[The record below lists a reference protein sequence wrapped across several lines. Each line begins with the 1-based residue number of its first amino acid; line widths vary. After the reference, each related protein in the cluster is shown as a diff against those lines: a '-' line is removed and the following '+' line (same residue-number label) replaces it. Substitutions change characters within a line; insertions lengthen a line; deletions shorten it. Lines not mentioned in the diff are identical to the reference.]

1 MSYEK
6 KNKHKQGKLSG
17 RLARTY
23 AAFFAGLLFALSI
36 AIFFSLSG
44 FLIDRQKQYI
54 VNTIELLSDQIV
66 EEIYEGGALND
77 EGILVEFNINW
88 NLNMQLSD
96 IEGNV
101 VNRVR
106 NFHVDEAM
114 LPPAK
119 ESPQLKLMDGKQLI
133 LCYDYVVSDDST
145 SYGSLYFVLNMQTEL
160 EFLKI
165 LALLLIGANVA
176 GVLAAIFVGW
186 KTSRKMLAPIDNMI
200 SDANSI
206 NSQRLN
212 RRLDVPEAE
221 DELKKLSVT
230 INNMLD
236 RMEEAFRLQGRFA
249 ADASHELRTPL
260 SILQGNAD
268 MLERWGRNDPVV
280 LDESITSIQQQ
291 TSYMN
296 KLVDNLL
303 FLARGDSGTQQ
314 LKKEIFDVGSLLHEL
329 VEEQSSIDEVHRYHV
344 DAPPDILLL
353 ADRSMIKQLLH
364 ALMDNSVKYTP
375 SGGDITL
382 SCTERDNSIAISV
395 TDTGIGM
402 EPEYLTHVFERFYRV
417 DQARSRTT
425 GGMGLGLSIVKA
437 IVEVHGGKLLADSEK
452 GKGTRIT
459 ATFLNNPHVI

>member
-1 MSYEK
+1 MSYGK
-6 KNKHKQGKLSG
+6 KHKTRKGTLSK

-23 AAFFAGLLFALSI
+23 AAFFAGLLFVLSV

-54 VNTIELLSDQIV
+54 VNTIELVSDQIV
-66 EEIYEGGALND
+66 EEIYEGDTLD
-77 EGILVEFNINW
+77 DDRILAEFNINW
-88 NLNMQLSD
+88 NLNMMLSD
-96 IEGNV
+96 LSGNV

-106 NFHVDEAM
+106 NFHIDEAT
-114 LPPAK
+114 LPQAK
-119 ESPQLKLMDGKQLI
+119 ESPQLKLLDGKQLI
-133 LCYDYVVSDDST
+133 LCYEHVVSDDNT
-145 SYGSLYFVLNMQTEL
+145 TYGSLYFILNMQTEL
-160 EFLKI
+160 EFLKM
-165 LALLLIGANVA
+165 LAFLLVGANVA

-200 SDANSI
+200 SDANTI

-221 DELKKLSVT
+221 DELQKLSMT
-230 INNMLD
+230 INSMLD
-236 RMEEAFRLQGRFA
+236 RMEDAFRLQGRFA

-268 MLERWGRNDPVV
+268 MLERWGRNDPAV
-280 LDESITSIQQQ
+280 LDESIASIQKQ

-314 LKKEIFDVGSLLHEL
+314 LKKEAFDIGLLLYEM
-329 VEEQSSIDEVHRYHV
+329 VEEQSSIDEAHHYHV
-344 DAPPDILLL
+344 NAPADTWLL

-364 ALMDNSVKYTP
+364 ALIDNSVKYTP
-375 SGGDITL
+375 AGGDITL
-382 SCTERDNSIAISV
+382 SCTGQDDSISV
-395 TDTGIGM
+395 SVADTGIGM
-402 EPEYLTHVFERFYRV
+402 EPEHLAHVFERFYRV
-417 DQARSRTT
+417 DQARLRTT

-437 IVEVHGGKLLADSEK
+437 IVDVHGGKLHADSEK
-452 GKGTRIT
+452 GKGTHIT
-459 ATFLNNPHVI
+459 ATFLK

>member
-1 MSYEK
+1 MLYGK
-6 KNKHKQGKLSG
+6 KRKTKKGKLSG
-17 RLARTY
+17 RLARAY
-23 AAFFAGLLFALSI
+23 ASFFAGLLFVLSV

-54 VNTIELLSDQIV
+54 VNTIELVSDQIV
-66 EEIYEGGALND
+66 EEIYEGDTLD
-77 EGILVEFNINW
+77 DDRILAEFNINW
-88 NLNMQLSD
+88 NLNMLLSD
-96 IEGNV
+96 LSGNV

-106 NFHVDEAM
+106 NFHIDEAT

-119 ESPQLKLMDGKQLI
+119 DSPQLKLLDGKQLI
-133 LCYDYVVSDDST
+133 LCYEHVVSDDNII
-145 SYGSLYFVLNMQTEL
+145 YGSLYFVLNMQTEL
-160 EFLKI
+160 ECLKMLAFL
-165 LALLLIGANVA
+165 LVGANVA

-186 KTSRKMLAPIDNMI
+186 KTSRKMLAPIDHMI
-200 SDANSI
+200 SDANTI

-221 DELKKLSVT
+221 DELQKLSMT

-280 LDESITSIQQQ
+280 LDESITSIQKQ

-314 LKKEIFDVGSLLHEL
+314 LKKEAFDIGLLLYEM
-329 VEEQSSIDEVHRYHV
+329 VEEQSSIDEAHYYHV
-344 DAPPDILLL
+344 NAPEDIRLL

-364 ALMDNSVKYTP
+364 ALIDNSVKYTP
-375 SGGDITL
+375 AGGDITL
-382 SCTERDNSIAISV
+382 SCAEQDDGIAISV
-395 TDTGIGM
+395 ADTGIGM
-402 EPEYLTHVFERFYRV
+402 EPEHLAHVFERFYRV
-417 DQARSRTT
+417 DQARLRTT

-437 IVEVHGGKLLADSEK
+437 IVDVHGGKLHADSEK
-452 GKGTRIT
+452 GKGTHIK
-459 ATFLNNPHVI
+459 AIFLK

>member
-1 MSYEK
+1 MLYGK
-6 KNKHKQGKLSG
+6 KRKTKKGKLSG

-23 AAFFAGLLFALSI
+23 ASFFAGLLFVLSV

-54 VNTIELLSDQIV
+54 VNTIELVSDQIV
-66 EEIYEGGALND
+66 EEIYEGDTLD
-77 EGILVEFNINW
+77 DDRILAEFNINW
-88 NLNMQLSD
+88 NLNMLLSD
-96 IEGNV
+96 LSGNV

-106 NFHVDEAM
+106 NFHIDEAT

-119 ESPQLKLMDGKQLI
+119 DSPQLKLLDGKQLI
-133 LCYDYVVSDDST
+133 LCYEHVVSDDNII
-145 SYGSLYFVLNMQTEL
+145 YGSLYFVLNMQTEL
-160 EFLKI
+160 EFLKM
-165 LALLLIGANVA
+165 LAFLLVGANVA

-186 KTSRKMLAPIDNMI
+186 KTSRKMLAPIDHMI
-200 SDANSI
+200 SDANTI

-221 DELKKLSVT
+221 DELQKLSMT
-230 INNMLD
+230 INSMLD

-280 LDESITSIQQQ
+280 LDESITSIQKQ

-314 LKKEIFDVGSLLHEL
+314 LKKEAFDIGLLLYEM
-329 VEEQSSIDEVHRYHV
+329 VEEQSSIDEAHYYHV
-344 DAPPDILLL
+344 NAPEDIRLL

-364 ALMDNSVKYTP
+364 ALIDNSVKYTP
-375 SGGDITL
+375 AGGDITL
-382 SCTERDNSIAISV
+382 SCAEQDDGIAISV
-395 TDTGIGM
+395 ADTGIGM
-402 EPEYLTHVFERFYRV
+402 EPEHLAHVFERFYRV
-417 DQARSRTT
+417 DQARLRTT

-437 IVEVHGGKLLADSEK
+437 IVDVHGGKLHADSEK
-452 GKGTRIT
+452 GKGTHIK
-459 ATFLNNPHVI
+459 AIFLK